1 MKPLTRKQAA
11 LMKVIMKGN
20 IDVHGSW
27 ISWCDYQQILDRLPY
42 KTSRESLMCSIR
54 ILVNQGWIEREGKET
69 RDGRS
74 RQTVAPTAMAN
85 RILAPAKTSAPASY
99 KEVVEDDIVV
109 LELD

>member
-1 MKPLTRKQAA
+1 MKPLTRKQSA

-20 IDVHGSW
+20 INVKGDW

-42 KTSRESLMCSIR
+42 KTSRESLMCSVR
-54 ILVNQGWIEREGKET
+54 ILRNQGWIERDGKET
-69 RDGRS
+69 RDGRA
-74 RQTVAPTAMAN
+74 RQTIAPTAMAK
-85 RILAPAKTSAPASY
+85 RILDPAKPSVAASY